1 MALFSKSIQE
11 RVDVG
16 DGIRIC
22 IMRKPDFNA
31 SWDIWMP
38 TLAPSLDLFR
48 SYQTNLIDWPGY
60 VTRFTEEV
68 IVGKHD
74 HLKLLVAMAKIT
86 NITVLCWEKTAEFCH
101 RRLVVEEA
109 KKIDPTLEICIF

>member
-1 MALFSKSIQE
+1 MALFSKSVQIAANE
-11 RVDVG
+11 S

-38 TLAPSLDLFR
+38 TLAPSLYLLH
-48 SYQTNLIDWPGY
+48 SYQANLIDWPGY

-68 IVGKHD
+68 IIGKVEHI
-74 HLKLLVAMAKIT
+74 KLLVDMARSNK
-86 NITVLCWEKTAEFCH
+86 ITVLCWEQTPEFCH
-101 RRLVVEEA
+101 RRLIVEQA
-109 KKIDPTLEICIF
+109 KIIDPSLEVGIF

>member
-11 RVDVG
+11 IADVS

-48 SYQTNLIDWPGY
+48 SYQANLTDWPGY

-68 IVGKHD
+68 IVGKHE
-74 HLKLLVAMAKIT
+74 HLKLLVTMAKT
-86 NITVLCWEKTAEFCH
+86 TKITVLCWEKTAEFCH

-109 KKIDPTLEICIF
+109 KRIDPTLEIGIF